1 MFCFVLLEIKVE
13 IVCWGSHSPCSC
25 SFPPL
30 RRTAASVSWVNYF
43 FPSYTINQSIN
54 QSWGVYAGGRV
65 ASPTLRRHSWR
76 SRLASPHAGSL
87 PIPSNSQQEA
97 STCRSHEFCGRPLGL
112 LQVGLSLTE
121 TTRQAGSASGYRAT
135 CPYSRSR
142 R

>member
-43 FPSYTINQSIN
+43 FPSYTINQS
-54 QSWGVYAGGRV
+54 WGVYAGGALPRLPYGATPGGHALRV
-65 ASPTLRRHSWR
+65 
-76 SRLASPHAGSL
+76 PHAGSL

-135 CPYSRSR
+135 CPYSRSWR
-142 R
+142 